1 MDDNLN
7 VEIYYCTKI
16 TVCYD
21 HHLYTNARPENLRKA
36 IETAKADMRAY
47 GYISAEIIDSETG
60 EILAIIKAD

>member
-21 HHLYTNARPENLRKA
+21 QHFYTNARPENLGKA
-36 IETAKADMRAY
+36 IETAKAD
-47 GYISAEIIDSETG
+47 IC
-60 EILAIIKAD
+60 